1 MATLKVNTLSGI
13 GTEGTVF
20 DGGLKFRSLNY
31 MTLPKGDTTQRGR
44 GRAVFMGGY
53 VPGTYTRSIDYIE
66 IQSTGNA
73 VDFGDTSSTSV
84 GEGAACAS
92 STRGVQGGGSLVN
105 TMEFIT
111 IAVPSNT
118 TNFGDLTV
126 ARRSLTALSSE
137 TRGIWA
143 GGTNNPA
150 MREEI
155 DFATIA
161 SAGDAADF
169 GNLTVARRNM
179 APMASPT
186 RGVMAGGNPGSS
198 PLLDDTMDYITIA
211 SAGDAQDF
219 GNLVIPMREQGGSS
233 SNTRGLIAGGYT
245 APANLNTIEFITIA
259 STGDAVDFGDLY
271 EARVLIGGTSN
282 GTRGMFVGG
291 AYTNTIQYVNIAST
305 GDAADFGDLT
315 IAKALYTAIS
325 DSHGGLAE

>member
-1 MATLKVNTLSGI
+1 MATLKVNTVSGI

-20 DGGLKFRSLNY
+20 DGGLKFRSENY

-73 VDFGDTSSTSV
+73 VDFGDTGSTSV

-143 GGTNNPA
+143 GGTTNPA
-150 MREEI
+150 MSDVI

-161 SAGDAADF
+161 
-169 GNLTVARRNM
+169 T
-179 APMASPT
+179 
-186 RGVMAGGNPGSS
+186 
-198 PLLDDTMDYITIA
+198 
-211 SAGDAQDF
+211 
-219 GNLVIPMREQGGSS
+219 
-233 SNTRGLIAGGYT
+233 
-245 APANLNTIEFITIA
+245 
-259 STGDAVDFGDLY
+259 
-271 EARVLIGGTSN
+271 
-282 GTRGMFVGG
+282 
-291 AYTNTIQYVNIAST
+291 T

-315 IAKALYTAIS
+315 VQKRNAGKGQASNATRHIVYGGQITPTVTNSIEFASSGEITSFGTLSTAAS
-325 DSHGGLAE
+325 GGVGVSNGHGGL